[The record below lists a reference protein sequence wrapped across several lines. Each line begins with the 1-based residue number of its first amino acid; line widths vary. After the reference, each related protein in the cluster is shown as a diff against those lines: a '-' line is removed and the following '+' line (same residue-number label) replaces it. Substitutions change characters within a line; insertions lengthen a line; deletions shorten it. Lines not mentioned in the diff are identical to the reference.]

1 MLLQCTKLLIHVCI
15 KAAILFKLPVLNVNG
30 GKIVKRNIVYIR
42 TLYMVPKDQIIK
54 RSLNEAYQ
62 I

>member
-1 MLLQCTKLLIHVCI
+1 M
-15 KAAILFKLPVLNVNG
+15 KAAILYKLPVLNVNS
-30 GKIVKRNIVYIR
+30 GKVVKRNIVNIR

>member
-1 MLLQCTKLLIHVCI
+1 M
-15 KAAILFKLPVLNVNG
+15 KAAILYKLPVLNVNS
-30 GKIVKRNIVYIR
+30 GKVVKRNIVHIR
-42 TLYMVPKDQIIK
+42 TLYMDMVPKDQIIK